1 MSQQRIASLDFLRA
15 LAILSVFISHAILA
29 YGATSN
35 TAFLQV
41 GASGV
46 DLFFVLSGWLLGNV
60 IFKEL
65 QTSGSLDIKRF
76 WIRRWMRTLPAYFA
90 VLFALITLQ
99 IVKYNNYDIPVAYFF
114 FLQNYF
120 LEDFFYIS
128 WSLAVE
134 EQFYLFIA
142 PFLLLL
148 FSRCPNKIGVI
159 LVALLCIPII
169 LRMLGW
175 YTDIKQTHVRIDGCI
190 MGVLL
195 ACCYRFYTKVFV
207 AIANTYRW
215 WFAALGVA
223 LYLGLYV
230 YKFIGFPN
238 VDKLIHVLIFACL
251 LIFATTC
258 SSPQNLATKLSYYF
272 ATRSY
277 SIYLLH
283 PIPLAAMLYIKDMSN
298 VFVFTLASLAVTC
311 VISECLYRLVEVKFM
326 DMREVF
332 KSSRAR
338 FTY

>member
-1 MSQQRIASLDFLRA
+1 MNHKRIMSLDFLRA
-15 LAILSVFISHAILA
+15 LAILSVFVSHSILA
-29 YGATSN
+29 YGPTLN
-35 TAFLQV
+35 TAFLQF

-90 VLFALITLQ
+90 VLLALISLQ
-99 IVKYNNYDIPVAYFF
+99 IIKNDNYDIPLAYFF

-142 PFLLLL
+142 PFLLFIFL
-148 FSRCPNKIGVI
+148 RCSNKIVVI
-159 LVALLCIPII
+159 LVVLLFLPII
-169 LRMLGW
+169 LRLLGW

-195 ACCYRFYTKVFV
+195 AYFYRFHHARFV
-207 AIANTYRW
+207 AISYLYRW
-215 WFAALGVA
+215 WFAAFGIG

-238 VDKLIHVLIFACL
+238 VDKLIHVAIFACL

-258 SSPQNLATKLSYYF
+258 SNKQNLMTKFSYYF

-283 PIPLAAMLYIKDMSN
+283 PIPLATMNYIKGDSN
-298 VFVFTLASLAVTC
+298 VLVFTAVSLAITC
-311 VISECLYRLVEVKFM
+311 VLSELLYRLVEVKFM
-326 DMREVF
+326 NMREVF
-332 KSSRAR
+332 RLSQSR

>member
-1 MSQQRIASLDFLRA
+1 MSHQRIASLDFLRA
-15 LAILSVFISHAILA
+15 LAILSVYVSHAVLA
-29 YGATSN
+29 YGVTSN
-35 TAFLQV
+35 TDFLQV

-76 WIRRWMRTLPAYFA
+76 WIRRWMRTIPAYFA
-90 VLFALITLQ
+90 VLLALITLQ
-99 IVKYNNYDIPVAYFF
+99 IIKNDNYNIPIAYFF

-142 PFLLLL
+142 PFLLFL
-148 FSRCPNKIGVI
+148 FSRCPNKIGIILAMLLCLPVI
-159 LVALLCIPII
+159 LRLLG
-169 LRMLGW
+169 L

-190 MGVLL
+190 MGVFL
-195 ACCYRFYTKVFV
+195 AYLYRFHNARFM
-207 AIANTYRW
+207 AISHSYRW
-215 WFAALGVA
+215 WFAALGIT

-238 VDKLIHVLIFACL
+238 VDKLIHVAIFSCL
-251 LIFATTC
+251 LIFATTWK
-258 SSPQNLATKLSYYF
+258 SPQNIITKLSYYF

-283 PIPLAAMLYIKDMSN
+283 PTTLAATLYLKEINNIMLFML
-298 VFVFTLASLAVTC
+298 VSLAITC
-311 VISECLYRLVEVKFM
+311 GLSECLYRLIEIKFM
-326 DMREVF
+326 NMREVF
-332 KSSRAR
+332 KSSQAR